1 MATSRKL
8 KKKQMTDEDS
18 QRFFNTLGN
27 SERDLT
33 DSER

>member
-1 MATSRKL
+1 MATSRIL

-18 QRFFNTLGN
+18 QRFFSTLGN
-27 SERDLT
+27 NERGLT